1 MTGTFPDPACGGA
14 HAGLSKV
21 SVDMSYG
28 ERGSDRLDFSY
39 SSEDFSFE
47 KHRRKENSQNEHS
60 AIGLFYLGI
69 IYVDKVPE
77 TDPHVCTKVT
87 SAVTY

>member
-14 HAGLSKV
+14 DAGLRKV
-21 SVDMSYG
+21 SVDMSCSK
-28 ERGSDRLDFSY
+28 RGSDRLDFSY
-39 SSEDFSFE
+39 NKKDFSFE
-47 KHRRKENSQNEHS
+47 KHLRKENSQNEHS
-60 AIGLFYLGI
+60 ATGLFYLGI

-77 TDPHVCTKVT
+77 IDPHVRAKVT